1 MQNFMPGTQP
11 RGTHSFDPSSGSSAQ
26 SQALQMLDSI
36 NSEDDGAEDR
46 DGPPF
51 NIPLT
56 NIAGASSFPSPLDA
70 SGLTSN
76 RDILGFGAFGTTPSI
91 ASESS
96 PASQFFQLAQDFS
109 SSGGTRPPSSSS
121 LPAAAHPSPFFSN
134 QRRDSGISVG
144 SVLSSNTDSDPGKT
158 QLRKRKHTDNGRS
171 APPSTKC
178 LTTSRSK
185 SKTDDLNPVI
195 ITNAL
200 NSTLN
205 RLADVMQKTLDA
217 SQATATKSTI
227 ASAATPS
234 MTNAIPPIVTPPIE
248 SQTTQPSSDPSS
260 VSSQGI
266 LNQEIEVATS
276 DDTLLEDEL
285 FAASLFFTSATE
297 EAVRAASTFIALGN
311 NQVVQ
316 RRFLRRQLDVA
327 ALLPGKGKGKAVNS
341 DDGDDPMVY

>member
-1 MQNFMPGTQP
+1 MVLRLIYLLPT
-11 RGTHSFDPSSGSSAQ
+11 
-26 SQALQMLDSI
+26 SQAPLPFRVHLTHLVLLVTMTSWDLEH
-36 NSEDDGAEDR
+36 SER
-46 DGPPF
+46 HPP
-51 NIPLT
+51 LHLSHLRRH
-56 NIAGASSFPSPLDA
+56 SSFNWHKTSLPLVA
-70 SGLTSN
+70 
-76 RDILGFGAFGTTPSI
+76 
-91 ASESS
+91 
-96 PASQFFQLAQDFS
+96 
-109 SSGGTRPPSSSS
+109 SSSS

-134 QRRDSGISVG
+134 QQRDSGISVG

-171 APPSTKC
+171 APPSTKRS
-178 LTTSRSK
+178 TTSRSK

-227 ASAATPS
+227 ASAAAPS

-248 SQTTQPSSDPSS
+248 SQPTQPSSDPSS
-260 VSSQGI
+260 VSPQGI
-266 LNQEIEVATS
+266 LNQAIEVATS
-276 DDTLLEDEL
+276 DDTLSEDEL

-297 EAVRAASTFIALGN
+297 EAVPAASTFIALGN

-316 RRFLRRQLDVA
+316 RHFLRRQLDVA

-341 DDGDDPMVY
+341 EDGDDPMVY